1 MVASSPRGRVSS
13 SGTCL
18 LLLGL
23 AACTSVATA
32 PVTGPVARL
41 DTVPAGKHSVS
52 EGLRGSIRMRFRWPA
67 RTPQGLLRK
76 ASSIRVVLSDIQGV
90 SVADRVVDRV
100 DDTEVTLSFPDLR
113 PGRYR
118 LSVEARDGRLD
129 LVASGGTELVVR
141 ANEVSAAVLTLRRPV
156 TEPVVTGVNP
166 DHGLPGTTVLISG
179 NGFGEAARGPVGVR
193 VGAVAVPAGDVVFR
207 SDSQVIF
214 RVPPAA
220 TTSAITLSVLDRE
233 LTALSRFT
241 TLASLSVTP
250 LGRPLAPRERSFFF
264 YEARDSEGNVFS
276 GARIPWQVLDWRCIG
291 CPPGDNDVLSV
302 DDRGNVS
309 AEPDLIEGYAT
320 VQAGIP
326 PLAVRVTV
334 EVQSGF

>member
-1 MVASSPRGRVSS
+1 MHPVSH
-13 SGTCL
+13 
-18 LLLGL
+18 
-23 AACTSVATA
+23 
-32 PVTGPVARL
+32 PVAEQRPV
-41 DTVPAGKHSVS
+41 DDA
-52 EGLRGSIRMRFRWPA
+52 RGSILMRFRWPA
-67 RTPQGLLRK
+67 RDTQGLLRK
-76 ASSIRVVLSDIQGV
+76 ASSMRIVLSDLQGV
-90 SVADRVVDRV
+90 AVADRGVDRV
-100 DDTEVTLSFPDLR
+100 DDTEVTLAFPDLR

-118 LSVEARDGRLD
+118 LSVEARDGRQG

-141 ANEVSAAVLTLRRPV
+141 ANEVASAVLPLRRPV
-156 TEPVVTGVNP
+156 AEPVVTGVSP

-179 NGFGEAARGPVGVR
+179 SGFGEASRGPAGVR
-193 VGAVAVPAGDVVFR
+193 VGAVPVPVGDVVFR

-214 RVPPAA
+214 RVPAAA
-220 TTSAITLSVLDRE
+220 TSSPVVLAVLGRE
-233 LTALSRFT
+233 LTASPLFT

-264 YEARDSEGNVFS
+264 YEARDFEGKVFP

-309 AEPDLIEGYAT
+309 AEPDLLEGYAT

-326 PLAVRVTV
+326 PLAVQVVV
-334 EVQSGF
+334 EVQSGL